1 MKRLINS
8 ILLSMTA
15 LGCIAVLSPATS
27 AQGLFDE
34 VCSGVS
40 GSSVCTEKDKPQSAQ
55 NNLIYG
61 EGSILARATQVVVI
75 AVGVASVIMIIVGG
89 LKYVLSAGDAS
100 KASSAKNTIIYAL
113 VGLLVAAFAQ
123 GIIVFVL
130 NRF

>member
-1 MKRLINS
+1 
-8 ILLSMTA
+8 MTA

-40 GSSVCTEKDKPQSAQ
+40 DSSVCTEKDKPQSAQ